1 MPIPPRA
8 LCPGCKTLSLLLFLP
23 AYLLPFLS
31 DLCISDVTAIEED
44 IPDKDRTGKMI
55 NWDQKMKLYHTITS
69 FLAHQ
74 PANTA
79 YLKNWRNNGQL
90 SSLLFKNFAHKP
102 LQELQKLADS
112 LEPS

>member
-1 MPIPPRA
+1 
-8 LCPGCKTLSLLLFLP
+8 
-23 AYLLPFLS
+23 
-31 DLCISDVTAIEED
+31 
-44 IPDKDRTGKMI
+44 MI

-74 PANTA
+74 QANTA
-79 YLKNWRNNGQL
+79 YLKNWPRNNGQL
-90 SSLLFKNFAHKP
+90 SLLFKNFAHKP